1 MADSHKQKGEL
12 MLKKIMIAASFSAAL
27 LMTGSVTA
35 ASNSDTYRQLEL
47 LMDVFERIRAEY
59 VEGVEDEEL
68 IEAAINGM
76 LTSLDPHSSYMGPDN
91 FRQMQ
96 VQTRGEYGGLGME
109 VTMENGV
116 VKVIAPMDDTPASR
130 AGILSG
136 DYITHIDGEPILG
149 LTLDEALDKMKG
161 PANTDINITVIREGM
176 DEPMEFDL
184 TRATIRLRSVMH
196 QIERE
201 DIGYV
206 RITTFNEQA
215 TRGLRRAIRDMQE
228 ELGDDGMKGLILDLR
243 NNPGGLLDE
252 AIGVSDTFLGRG
264 EVVSTRGRR
273 ERDHE
278 RYNAQTGDLTD
289 GLPVIVLVNAG
300 SASASEIVAGALQ
313 DHKRGIVLGEQT
325 FGKGTVQ
332 TVIPLSAES
341 AMRLTTSR
349 YYTPSGRSIQEEGI
363 EPDIEVI
370 QPLRRPD
377 GSEFV
382 PRRERDLRGHLANGA
397 TGLYPEEFDDVEHTG
412 HMPAALEDEDGNRID
427 FQLQYALDLLK
438 GIAIADA
445 TIN

>member
-1 MADSHKQKGEL
+1 
-12 MLKKIMIAASFSAAL
+12 MLKKIILAAGFSVSL
-27 LMTGSVTA
+27 LMAGSVTA

-76 LTSLDPHSSYMGPDN
+76 LSSLDPHSSYMGPDN

-116 VKVIAPMDDTPASR
+116 VKVIAPIDDTPASR

-136 DYITHIDGEPILG
+136 DYITHINGEPILG
-149 LTLDEALDKMKG
+149 LTLDDALEKMKG
-161 PANTDINITVIREGM
+161 PADTNVNITVVREGL
-176 DEPMEFDL
+176 DEPMELDL
-184 TRATIRLRSVMH
+184 TRAMVRLRSVLNR
-196 QIERE
+196 IER
-201 DIGYV
+201 DNIGYV

-215 TRGLRRAIRDMQE
+215 TRGLRKAIREMQE
-228 ELGDDGMKGLILDLR
+228 ELGDDMQGLILDLR

-313 DHKRGIVLGEQT
+313 DHKRAIVVGEQS

-349 YYTPSGRSIQEEGI
+349 YYTPAGRSIQEEGI

-377 GSEFV
+377 GSEFT
-382 PRRERDLRGHLANGA
+382 PRRERDLRGHLANGSVNP
-397 TGLYPEEFDDVEHTG
+397 YPEEYDDVEATG
-412 HMPAALEDEDGNRID
+412 HMPPALEDEDGNLID

-438 GIAIADA
+438 GISIADA

>member
-1 MADSHKQKGEL
+1 
-12 MLKKIMIAASFSAAL
+12 MLKRLIIITLFSLSLSAPVGAMAAP
-27 LMTGSVTA
+27 
-35 ASNSDTYRQLEL
+35 NSDTYRQLEL

-59 VEGVEDEEL
+59 VEGVEDDKL

-76 LTSLDPHSSYMGPDN
+76 LSSLDPHSSYMGPDN

-96 VQTRGEYGGLGME
+96 VRTRGEYGGLGIE

-116 VKVIAPMDDTPASR
+116 IKVVSPIDDTPASK
-130 AGILSG
+130 AGIISG
-136 DYITHIDGEPILG
+136 DYITHVNDEPILG
-149 LTLDEALDKMKG
+149 MTLDEALDKMRG
-161 PANTDINITVIREGM
+161 PAGTNIKITVIREGL
-176 DEPMEFDL
+176 DEPMQLDL
-184 TRATIRLRSVMH
+184 TRAAVRLRSVLNR
-196 QIERE
+196 IER
-201 DIGYV
+201 DNIGYV

-215 TRGLRRAIRDMQE
+215 TSGLRKAIREMQE
-228 ELGDDGMKGLILDLR
+228 ELGDDLQGIVLDLR

-252 AIGVSDTFLGRG
+252 AIGVTDVFLKRG
-264 EVVSTRGRR
+264 EVVSTRGRH

-278 RYNAQTGDLTD
+278 RYNAQSGDLTD
-289 GLPVIVLVNAG
+289 GIPVIVLVNAG

-313 DHKRGIVLGEQT
+313 DHKRAIIVGEQS

-349 YYTPSGRSIQEEGI
+349 YYTPAGRSIQEEGI

-377 GSEFV
+377 GTEFK
-382 PRRERDLRGHLANGA
+382 PRRERDLGGHLANGKA
-397 TGLYPEEFDDVEHTG
+397 GQYPEEFDDVEVSG
-412 HMPAALEDEDGNRID
+412 HMPPKLEDEDGNLID
-427 FQLQYALDLLK
+427 FQLQYALDLLQ
-438 GIAIADA
+438 GISIADA